1 MKRSMIKSI
10 AVIAAL
16 GLTAAACGG
25 DDDDSADEPAD
36 SVEEPAEE
44 PAPETTVAEEPA
56 EETETTV
63 AEEPA
68 EEPAPETTMA
78 EEPAGEGLIIG
89 YTLPQTGS
97 LAAIVDALVKPI
109 EMAQQEITEAGG
121 SLTIIPSDD
130 GTDVNVASASV
141 DGLIADGVHG
151 IIGPAAT
158 GVTLGVIDKITG
170 SNIVQC
176 GGSTTGVVFSTY
188 EDNGYYFRTTPPDSL
203 QAEVLADMMT
213 DDGTTT
219 AAIAAIGNDYGS
231 GFADELEGALQAR
244 GVDVPAKVVYD
255 ENATSFDAEIS
266 ELVDSGAD
274 AITIISYGEGGTL
287 LQGMIEAGIGPS
299 DLQIYVTDGFKDN
312 VTADTVAPDDP
323 AVLSGIRGRLRRSR
337 RPMARPAS
345 ASGSQSSH
353 PASRRSSRRT
363 STTACWS

>member
-1 MKRSMIKSI
+1 
-10 AVIAAL
+10 
-16 GLTAAACGG
+16 
-25 DDDDSADEPAD
+25 
-36 SVEEPAEE
+36 
-44 PAPETTVAEEPA
+44 
-56 EETETTV
+56 
-63 AEEPA
+63 
-68 EEPAPETTMA
+68 
-78 EEPAGEGLIIG
+78 
-89 YTLPQTGS
+89 
-97 LAAIVDALVKPI
+97 
-109 EMAQQEITEAGG
+109 MAQEEITEAGG

-176 GGSTTGVVFSTY
+176 GGSTTGVVFTDY

-231 GFADELEGALQAR
+231 GFADELEGALQAN
-244 GVDVPAKVVYD
+244 GVDVAAKVTYD

-299 DLQIYVTDGFKDN
+299 DLQIYVTDGIKDN
-312 VTADTVAPDDP
+312 VTAETVTPDDP
-323 AVLSGIRGRLRRSR
+323 AVLSGIRGTAPSVAPPDGTPGFGERFAEFAPGVPTIFSPHFYDCVMVMTL
-337 RPMARPAS
+337 AS
-345 ASGSQSSH
+345 LEAGTTDPSVWVANMLTVTNDGTECTSYAECAELIAAGEDINYQGASGVVDFSDAGEPTAGAYDIYTYDAESVAQTEDTVSFSSI
-353 PASRRSSRRT
+353 
-363 STTACWS
+363 